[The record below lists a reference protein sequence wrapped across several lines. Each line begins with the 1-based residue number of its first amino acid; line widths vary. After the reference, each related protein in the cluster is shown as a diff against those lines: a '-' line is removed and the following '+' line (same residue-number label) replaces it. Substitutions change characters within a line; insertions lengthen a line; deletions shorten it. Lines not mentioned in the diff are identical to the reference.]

1 MKKILLSIIT
11 VVACAVIPVFAQVGK
26 IQGSTSIATGTM
38 NMVNEGVYFIRIN
51 ETGKYFG
58 IEGINPNNGARL
70 VQWDFV
76 NQNNHKFQINKSP
89 DGYYYIKALHSNRYL
104 NVAGQSTQDGAPV
117 IQWDFVEQ
125 DNLKWAFYFDAA
137 TRAYT
142 IRNKQSGKELK
153 LAGSNNNAGNGTAL
167 TINGNTGRQTFILQP
182 VNETRIAP
190 AAIGN
195 LNQTQQT
202 SNIQNVA
209 GSVSLRLSD
218 GTSVL
223 RYINPS
229 GAQKV
234 KAADIK
240 KEIASVQKD
249 ETCETKTAR
258 IEMDTKGFV
267 PVTASTY
274 LEYNAPGLIYDV
286 RRFYS
291 GDYTN
296 RQEFPNGEKR
306 NPIVIATT
314 VRNTSGK
321 ITQPVGVPTKN
332 SINQAI
338 ADLQQGYSI
347 DPLQTTNQSMI
358 YRSSYVQ
365 SNTEMQ
371 MKIGASGHYMIA
383 SFDAD
388 MKIAN
393 AREKKTFFVEAEKE
407 LFSLS
412 TDQPQGGFFN
422 SDIANIGELGYI
434 SRVAYGVKIIGKI
447 EVDNTEESLG
457 TRFSAMVEA
466 GFAGGSIDFESLSRE
481 SNQNVNCFF
490 YVVGGVSETVTGTNL
505 NDVYNRVNNILA
517 KVNYKTCMPIRVD
530 FRSVATGSPI
540 TYKDVTNNFVY
551 DVCTP
556 KAIQES
562 NKNLAIK
569 INSLA
574 PIGSDIE
581 MYGDV
586 WAEVWSPTHG
596 DLKRFR
602 TTDNVL
608 FTIKKEA
615 HLEKDQMS
623 RYAINLPAIKYE
635 HVPPGFLDDAEIHI
649 YYNVIDYNTVGADD
663 HLQLR
668 GGQTF
673 VVRYMNLLGNNVPVE
688 AYYRSVIKVKD
699 LTIGMTNTNF
709 FDLVDGDGVTIGIS
723 SQMNVEMPKK

>member
-1 MKKILLSIIT
+1 MKKILLLIIT
-11 VVACAVIPVFAQVGK
+11 GIVYTVMPASAQLIK
-26 IQGSTSIATGTM
+26 MQGNSSIAANTM
-38 NMVNEGVYFIRIN
+38 SIVNEGIYFIRIN

-58 IEGINPNNGARL
+58 IEGVNPNNGARL

-89 DGYYYIKALHSNRYL
+89 DGYYYIKALHSNRFL
-104 NVAGQSTQDGAPV
+104 NVAGQSTQDGSPV
-117 IQWDFVEQ
+117 LQWDFVEQ

-137 TRAYT
+137 TRAYI

-153 LAGSNNNAGNGTAL
+153 LAGSNTNTGNGAVL
-167 TINGNTGRQTFILQP
+167 TINGNAGRQTFILQP
-182 VNETRIAP
+182 VNETRTAP
-190 AAIGN
+190 ATGN
-195 LNQTQQT
+195 LNKIQQT
-202 SNIQNVA
+202 SNVQEA
-209 GSVSLRLSD
+209 AKSVSIRLSD
-218 GTSVL
+218 GTSVM
-223 RYINPS
+223 RYINPA
-229 GAQKV
+229 GLQKM
-234 KAADIK
+234 KPGDTK
-240 KEIASVQKD
+240 KEIASTQKD

-258 IEMDTKGFV
+258 IEMDTKGFI

-314 VRNTSGK
+314 VRNTTGN
-321 ITQPVGVPTKN
+321 ITEPVVSPTKN
-332 SINQAI
+332 NINQAI
-338 ADLQQGYSI
+338 ANLQKGYSV
-347 DPLQTTNQSMI
+347 DRLQTTSQSMI

-393 AREKKTFFVEAEKE
+393 AKEKKTFFVEAEKE
-407 LFSLS
+407 LFALS

-422 SDIANIGELGYI
+422 ADIPNIGELGYI
-434 SRVAYGVKIIGKI
+434 SRVSYGVKIIGKI

-457 TRFSAMVEA
+457 ARFSAMVEA
-466 GFAGGSIDFESLSRE
+466 GFAGGRINFESLSRE
-481 SNQNVNCFF
+481 SNQKVNCFF
-490 YVVGGVSETVTGTNL
+490 YVVGGMSETVTGTNL
-505 NDVYNRVNNILA
+505 NDVYNTVNNILA
-517 KVNYKTCMPIRVD
+517 NVNYKTCMPIRVD

-556 KAIQES
+556 KAIQEA

-569 INSLA
+569 INSLT

-608 FTIKKEA
+608 FTVKKEA

-635 HVPPGFLDDAEIHI
+635 HVPPGFFDDAEIHI

-688 AYYRSVIKVKD
+688 AYYRSVIRVKD
-699 LTIGMTNTNF
+699 LTLGMSNANF
-709 FDLVDGDGVTIGIS
+709 FDLVDGDGVTIGVM
-723 SQMNVEMPKK
+723 SQLGVEMQKK